1 MPSAGK
7 SFLCCFPRG
16 VGSPWG
22 LAMTNLKLPY
32 RRQFLHLTASA
43 AALSAVSRF
52 AFAQAYPSRPITL
65 IAPVAPGS
73 SGDVIA
79 RVVAERMKNAL
90 GQPIII
96 ENVGGADG
104 SIGVGRLARAR
115 PDGYT
120 IDIGFLGSHVM
131 NGAFYSLPYDLLND
145 FEPIALLTT
154 TTFVLYARKS
164 LPAKDLNELI
174 AWLKANPDKTAT
186 AVTAAS
192 QRLFAMLFQKE
203 TETRFGLV
211 PYRGGANAI
220 QDLVAGQVDMFFD
233 VPAQLP
239 QVRGGNIRAYAV
251 ASDTRLAAAPD
262 IPTFAELGWPTVS
275 WSAWFGFFA
284 AKGVPKDIIVKLN
297 AAVVEALADQTVR
310 SRLADLGLD
319 VVPRE
324 RQTPETLGALVK
336 SDAKKWWPLIKEF
349 GIKTE

>member
-1 MPSAGK
+1 MK
-7 SFLCCFPRG
+7 IPR
-16 VGSPWG
+16 
-22 LAMTNLKLPY
+22 
-32 RRQFLHLTASA
+32 RRFLHLAAGA
-43 AALSAVSRF
+43 AALPLSTHF
-52 AFAQAYPSRPITL
+52 ALAQAYPSRPITL

-79 RVVAERMKNAL
+79 RVVAERMKGAL

-174 AWLKANPDKTAT
+174 AWLKANSDKTAT

-310 SRLADLGLD
+310 SRLADLGLEI
-319 VVPRE
+319 VPRE